1 MNPQVLL
8 TPTSVNLQSVVDG
21 GHRRPPSTD
30 VHYFIDKQEAIA
42 FKDELENEM
51 KIYLKGALK
60 KMMMFK
66 KELKA
71 DLMFTK

>member
-1 MNPQVLL
+1 MVQYV
-8 TPTSVNLQSVVDG
+8 
-21 GHRRPPSTD
+21 
-30 VHYFIDKQEAIA
+30 IDKQEAVA

-51 KIYLKGALK
+51 KLYLKGALK
-60 KMMMFK
+60 KMMLFK

>member
-1 MNPQVLL
+1 MLL
-8 TPTSVNLQSVVDG
+8 TPTSINVQVDPRRQSSEMVQYV
-21 GHRRPPSTD
+21 
-30 VHYFIDKQEAIA
+30 IDKQEAVA

-51 KIYLKGALK
+51 KLYLKGALK
-60 KMMMFK
+60 KMMLFK